1 MLKDGARIVVLAE
14 QEGPPPAWYHHM
26 WDLMQDT
33 PFTFQSVAQM
43 SCELLRGQQDNDLF
57 LVNHWLQAPLSPGL
71 DDLRSSRSGM
81 HFLRARSARG
91 GTPFR
96 PRRCAKLDDGTPTSP
111 PRGRRR
117 PCDRN
122 SHVTRDHTPGRSP
135 HRTLCSCT
143 CKRTGKRSLTIHSAN
158 TAGASKGHAGEN
170 STVTFGAMPRSSS
183 ARLAHW

>member
-96 PRRCAKLDDGTPTSP
+96 PRRPRSWTTAPPP
-111 PRGRRR
+111 PRRAAGVGLAIAIHMSLGISSPELAAVANEQAVLEERVRRCAAER
-117 PCDRN
+117 
-122 SHVTRDHTPGRSP
+122 
-135 HRTLCSCT
+135 
-143 CKRTGKRSLTIHSAN
+143 GKRPNVLAVDHVDL
-158 TAGASKGHAGEN
+158 GALFAVVDALNGVE
-170 STVTFGAMPRSSS
+170 
-183 ARLAHW
+183 